1 MHGRKHLF
9 GFKCIL
15 CGGLL
20 LLLLLM
26 MLMVMM
32 MGIFNL
38 LDMALFG
45 RVFGSV
51 VGDGR
56 CLYVCSCV

>member
-1 MHGRKHLF
+1 
-9 GFKCIL
+9 
-15 CGGLL
+15 
-20 LLLLLM
+20 M

-45 RVFGSV
+45 RVSV
-51 VGDGR
+51 LLLGMVG
-56 CLYVCSCV
+56 VCVCAHVSEGQR